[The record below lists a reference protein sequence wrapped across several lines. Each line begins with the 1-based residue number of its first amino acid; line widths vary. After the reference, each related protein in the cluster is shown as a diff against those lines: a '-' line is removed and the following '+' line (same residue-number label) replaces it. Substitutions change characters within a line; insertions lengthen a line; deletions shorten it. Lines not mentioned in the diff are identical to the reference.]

1 MTIQMIDAVNI
12 DTQEL
17 LTESDSFC
25 IMPWIH
31 VHQSPDQTVSGCC
44 ICVPSNST
52 DDELSYRV
60 NTGNIDDMVNSEF
73 MKTLRT
79 GMLTGVKNSACD
91 NCYKMEGKTSQ
102 SPRQQNNKK
111 YAHHVDVVNETKP
124 NGALFNFK
132 MRYYDIRYTNLCN
145 FKCRSCTAG
154 FSSAWQAENKQF
166 SSPDIIPLIA
176 HTPANRLISS
186 ATGPLLKQLMAQISN
201 LEHAYFAGGE
211 PLMMEDHYV
220 LLREMIAMDRTDITL
235 SYNTNVSK
243 LSLENEKILD
253 LWAKFD
259 NEVHVGAS
267 IDAVGTRA
275 EYIRHG
281 THWPTIHDNL
291 IMLRKHPKVVLSLS
305 VVVSVY
311 NYLYLDEL
319 LEYVTEYK
327 LIDAE
332 SGFQNLI
339 RCTLPNWLDP
349 RTLPADIKQQAE
361 RKLNSTINNLEMH
374 GYNIQPI
381 RELIQWVN
389 SEDLSSDER
398 SQEFLEHTAY
408 LDYIRQ
414 EDFVDTF
421 PELQGLVLPSDIIKE
436 ITA

>member
-1 MTIQMIDAVNI
+1 
-12 DTQEL
+12 
-17 LTESDSFC
+17 
-25 IMPWIH
+25 
-31 VHQSPDQTVSGCC
+31 
-44 ICVPSNST
+44 
-52 DDELSYRV
+52 
-60 NTGNIDDMVNSEF
+60 
-73 MKTLRT
+73 
-79 GMLTGVKNSACD
+79 
-91 NCYKMEGKTSQ
+91 
-102 SPRQQNNKK
+102 
-111 YAHHVDVVNETKP
+111 
-124 NGALFNFK
+124 
-132 MRYYDIRYTNLCN
+132 
-145 FKCRSCTAG
+145 
-154 FSSAWQAENKQF
+154 
-166 SSPDIIPLIA
+166 
-176 HTPANRLISS
+176 
-186 ATGPLLKQLMAQISN
+186 
-201 LEHAYFAGGE
+201 
-211 PLMMEDHYV
+211 
-220 LLREMIAMDRTDITL
+220 
-235 SYNTNVSK
+235 
-243 LSLENEKILD
+243 
-253 LWAKFD
+253 
-259 NEVHVGAS
+259 
-267 IDAVGTRA
+267 VGTRA

-311 NYLYLDEL
+311 NYLYLAEL